1 MKIVYASRTG
11 NVESIIN
18 KLGVDALRIED
29 GSESVAEDYI
39 IFTYTDGY
47 GDIPGEVA
55 DFLENNSANVKG
67 VVVSGDTA
75 YGDAFCGAGDAIAE
89 EYNVPVLYKVENDGT
104 DEDIENAK
112 TLVDASVGSISESQ
126 DSEITYYFSQELS
139 DEFVSTEDYINR
151 INNVS
156 KEQIVEVANKIQ
168 INTIYFLKD

>member
-11 NVESIIN
+11 NVESIIDR
-18 KLGVDALRIED
+18 LGVDALRIED
-29 GSESVAEDYI
+29 GSESVTEDYI

-89 EYNVPVLYKVENDGT
+89 EYNVPVLYKVENDGS
-104 DEDIENAK
+104 DEDIANIKNA
-112 TLVDASVGSISESQ
+112 
-126 DSEITYYFSQELS
+126 
-139 DEFVSTEDYINR
+139 IN
-151 INNVS
+151 I
-156 KEQIVEVANKIQ
+156 
-168 INTIYFLKD
+168 

>member
-18 KLGVDALRIED
+18 KLGIDALRIED

-55 DFLENNSANVKG
+55 DFLENNSANIKG

-75 YGDAFCGAGDAIAE
+75 YGDAYCGAGDAIAE

-104 DEDIENAK
+104 DEDIANIKNA
-112 TLVDASVGSISESQ
+112 
-126 DSEITYYFSQELS
+126 
-139 DEFVSTEDYINR
+139 INM
-151 INNVS
+151 
-156 KEQIVEVANKIQ
+156 
-168 INTIYFLKD
+168 